1 MKKGIRRGYRAD
13 MSQVFEVLKFSRK
26 SFQVGRIPV
35 QRNFV
40 KNFETRN
47 FWCAPWPHLLFLEPF
62 RPLSDICIWIF
73 IYSLYCVRT
82 SIEINS
88 LVKVDRSP
96 LFSVCLFSEAKA
108 KFSHKNDFRSHC
120 GVSIFVQN
128 IVSTW
133 FPNILIHWDL
143 QPESLCIHWP
153 RLDKV
158 FWKKNKKQ
166 THHMIVRWKQELET
180 TGTEQIRTMKN

>member
-26 SFQVGRIPV
+26 SFQVA
-35 QRNFV
+35 NFV
-40 KNFETRN
+40 KNFKTRN

-62 RPLSDICIWIF
+62 RPLFDICVCIF

-82 SIEINS
+82 GIEINS

-108 KFSHKNDFRSHC
+108 KLSHKNHFRSHC
-120 GVSIFVQN
+120 GASKYFQN

-153 RLDKV
+153 RLDKLLRKR
-158 FWKKNKKQ
+158 KKNKNSSHDCQVKA
-166 THHMIVRWKQELET
+166 
-180 TGTEQIRTMKN
+180 RTRNNWDRAN